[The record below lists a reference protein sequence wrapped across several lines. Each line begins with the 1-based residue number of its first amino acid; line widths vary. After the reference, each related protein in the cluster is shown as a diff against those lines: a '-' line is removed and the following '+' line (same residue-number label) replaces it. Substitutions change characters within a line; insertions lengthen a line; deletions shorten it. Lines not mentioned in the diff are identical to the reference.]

1 MRGMINLIR
10 MHRWRLDEKSRE
22 IVEYEEL
29 VDSFVHQG
37 ELLEDELKAEQVAA
51 KDNTMA
57 SLTYGEYAN
66 SIIQRREKLG
76 SSISQVEQQIQHAK
90 EDLRLIFQELKR
102 YEILKKN
109 QDEAALEKANK
120 LEQSTLDELGIEL
133 FRRRDQH

>member
-1 MRGMINLIR
+1 MINLIR

>member
-90 EDLRLIFQELKR
+90 EDLRLIFQELKG

>member
-1 MRGMINLIR
+1 MRGMVNLIR

-29 VDSFVHQG
+29 VDGFIHQG
-37 ELLEDELKAEQVAA
+37 ELLEEELKSEQEAA
-51 KDNTMA
+51 RENTMA

-66 SIIQRREKLG
+66 SIIQRREKLT
-76 SSISQVEQQIQHAK
+76 SSITQVEQQIQHAK

-109 QDEAALEKANK
+109 QDEAELEKANK
-120 LEQSTLDELGIEL
+120 LEQSTLDELGLEL

>member
-29 VDSFVHQG
+29 VDSFEHQG

-51 KDNTMA
+51 KENTMA

-76 SSISQVEQQIQHAK
+76 SSIVQVEQQIQHAK

-109 QDEAALEKANK
+109 QDEAALEKARK